1 MLFAKFATEIC
12 NNHVKNKYNMKKAIN
27 MKILLLFAVLAA
39 FVAGCSHGRKNT
51 AGKEKSQI
59 NVDDGKNGADSNS
72 VGSGKV
78 GYLTTAEFK
87 KKVMDYDLHPREW
100 VFEGDRPVIVDFYAT
115 WCRPCKM
122 TAPIVEDLAKD
133 YKGKIDFYKVDID
146 KEQELAAAFGI
157 QSIPTFLFVPAKGNP
172 TMQTGAMQK
181 EDFEKIIK
189 SILVQE

>member
-1 MLFAKFATEIC
+1 M
-12 NNHVKNKYNMKKAIN
+12 MKKAIN
-27 MKILLLFAVLAA
+27 MRLLLLFAVLAA
-39 FVAGCSHGRKNT
+39 FVAGCSHGSKNN
-51 AGKEKSQI
+51 AGKKKSQI
-59 NVDDGKNGADSNS
+59 NVDDGKKGVDSNS
-72 VGSGKV
+72 VGRGKV

-100 VFEGDRPVIVDFYAT
+100 VFEGDRPVIIDFYAT

-133 YKGKIDFYKVDID
+133 YNGKIDFYKVDID
-146 KEQELAAAFGI
+146 NEQELAAVFGI

-172 TMQTGAMQK
+172 TMQMGAMQK